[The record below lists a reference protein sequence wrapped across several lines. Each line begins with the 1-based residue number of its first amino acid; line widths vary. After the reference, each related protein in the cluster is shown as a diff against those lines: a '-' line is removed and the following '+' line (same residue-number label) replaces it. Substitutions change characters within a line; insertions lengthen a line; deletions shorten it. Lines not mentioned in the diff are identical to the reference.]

1 MSANKGESRAE
12 NEKHSM
18 NVGKVELTNIGPK
31 ETRKR
36 LLMGVTMLAVG
47 VVLAVIFT
55 HAGVSRGWYSVL
67 FLPFWMGTLGISQAR
82 KKT

>member
-1 MSANKGESRAE
+1 
-12 NEKHSM
+12 M
-18 NVGKVELTNIGPK
+18 NVGKAELANIGPR
-31 ETRKR
+31 EIRKR
-36 LLMGVTMLAVG
+36 LIMGVAMLAVG

-55 HAGVSRGWYSVL
+55 HAGVSRGWYAVL

>member
-1 MSANKGESRAE
+1 
-12 NEKHSM
+12 M

-55 HAGVSRGWYSVL
+55 HAGASRGWYSVL

>member
-1 MSANKGESRAE
+1 
-12 NEKHSM
+12 M
-18 NVGKVELTNIGPK
+18 NFGKTQLANIGRK

-36 LLMGVTMLAVG
+36 LLMGVAMLAMG

-55 HAGVSRGWYSVL
+55 HAGVSRGWYSIL

>member
-1 MSANKGESRAE
+1 
-12 NEKHSM
+12 M
-18 NVGKVELTNIGPK
+18 NFGKAKLANIGPK

-36 LLMGVTMLAVG
+36 VLMGLAMLAVS

-67 FLPFWMGTLGISQAR
+67 FLPFWMGTLCLSQAR

>member
-1 MSANKGESRAE
+1 MTV
-12 NEKHSM
+12 EKTKL
-18 NVGKVELTNIGPK
+18 VNIGPK

-36 LLMGVTMLAVG
+36 LLMGVAMLAVG
-47 VVLAVIFT
+47 VVLAVVFAHT
-55 HAGVSRGWYSVL
+55 GVSRGWYSVL

>member
-1 MSANKGESRAE
+1 MT
-12 NEKHSM
+12 
-18 NVGKVELTNIGPK
+18 VGKAELANIGPK

-36 LLMGVTMLAVG
+36 LLMGVTMLAAG

-55 HAGVSRGWYSVL
+55 HAGVSRGWYAAL
-67 FLPFWMGTLGISQAR
+67 FLPFWMGTLAASQAR

>member
-1 MSANKGESRAE
+1 
-12 NEKHSM
+12 M
-18 NVGKVELTNIGPK
+18 NLGKVELTNIGPK

-36 LLMGVTMLAVG
+36 LLMGVAVLAVG
-47 VVLAVIFT
+47 VVLAVIVT
-55 HAGVSRGWYSVL
+55 HAGVSRGWYAAL

>member
-1 MSANKGESRAE
+1 MNFEKAE
-12 NEKHSM
+12 
-18 NVGKVELTNIGPK
+18 LANIGPK

-36 LLMGVTMLAVG
+36 LLMGVAVLALG
-47 VVLAVIFT
+47 VALAVIFSR
-55 HAGVSRGWYSVL
+55 ADVSRGWYAAL